1 MMTLSER
8 AAVFCLAVLG
18 CVGCQDVQ
26 PGSTLEVPME
36 QTDISPGAATDTGGE
51 TELAVRLEAVDRS
64 RPQVSLQPR
73 NPFRFGG
80 SSPIAPS
87 GRDLVPPHLDEA
99 PPPLFPS
106 VDEVVPRVQLRMIGL
121 VDASEPTGRI
131 AVLTDGEVVFHGR
144 EGEIVEGRYRIL
156 SVGPVSV
163 EIESVDDGRRQVLR
177 LSGS

>member
-1 MMTLSER
+1 
-8 AAVFCLAVLG
+8 
-18 CVGCQDVQ
+18 
-26 PGSTLEVPME
+26 ME